1 MCLFVAHKDQRSSL
15 MVLKSAELS
24 ETSFHE
30 LSWPAPLNQDKYC
43 PDTEARDGY
52 MGRDPAKQIRPVT
65 GQQKHFQTEVSGNTF
80 SHFY

>member
-1 MCLFVAHKDQRSSL
+1 

-52 MGRDPAKQIRPVT
+52 INATQPNKL
-65 GQQKHFQTEVSGNTF
+65 GQLLANKSIFF
-80 SHFY
+80 